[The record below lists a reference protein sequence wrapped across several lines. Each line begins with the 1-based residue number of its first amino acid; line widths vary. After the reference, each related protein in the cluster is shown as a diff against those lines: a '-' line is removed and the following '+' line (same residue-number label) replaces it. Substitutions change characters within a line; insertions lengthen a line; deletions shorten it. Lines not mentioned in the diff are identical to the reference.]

1 MAFTSDPST
10 HRQCF
15 NVNITDDEAL
25 EDTERFNLR
34 LTLLGGSIPVVVSP
48 DISVVEIID
57 NDCKYST
64 TPLRFENYNTFY
76 PCYTQSYVSALK
88 WISYQSVKVLAQL
101 SCVFG
106 SSLMLLY
113 FQIMRRSTSF
123 SILCLQLDQLVRH
136 YAIMDT
142 HRRSSLRYVS
152 HITLTGATDYVEI
165 TASNNPLVAFTS
177 DPSTHRQ
184 CFNVTITDDEA
195 LEDTENFFLNLTLG
209 ENSTVPVVILP
220 DSTQVDINDDDGNS
234 YTRFTNTACTCITY
248 HFSA

>member
-1 MAFTSDPST
+1 MKMLAHFNCVFALSLMHPSCQSALNSFLTFYQFLLQQVITLMYLNSVIQCVLFFLQDATDYAEITSSNNPLVAFTSDPST

-136 YAIMDT
+136 YTIMDT
-142 HRRSSLRYVS
+142 HRRSQICISY
-152 HITLTGATDYVEI
+152 H
-165 TASNNPLVAFTS
+165 
-177 DPSTHRQ
+177 THRSRRL
-184 CFNVTITDDEA
+184 C
-195 LEDTENFFLNLTLG
+195 
-209 ENSTVPVVILP
+209 
-220 DSTQVDINDDDGNS
+220 
-234 YTRFTNTACTCITY
+234 
-248 HFSA
+248 